1 VVALTFGKIRAFFFL
16 TKLIVYNAHLDF
28 FCVSAFSTLSLAQPH
43 GILERYMVYGNG
55 IRGIPV
61 CLCLKYYLEPN
72 SEANIKVVVEDE
84 ARNQVILGTVTASDK
99 DIQVMVI

>member
-1 VVALTFGKIRAFFFL
+1 VVALSFGQIRAFFL

-43 GILERYMVYGNG
+43 GILERYMYGNG

-72 SEANIKVVVEDE
+72 SEANIKVVMEDE